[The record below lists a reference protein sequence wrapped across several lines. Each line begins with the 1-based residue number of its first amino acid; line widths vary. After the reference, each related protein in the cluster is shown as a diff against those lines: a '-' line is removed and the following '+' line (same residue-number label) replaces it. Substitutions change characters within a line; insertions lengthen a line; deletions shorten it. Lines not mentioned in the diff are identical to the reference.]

1 MELEGLL
8 GPSPSMGSSWILLGC
23 LVGAGCV
30 RLVFSLLILEP
41 SQKRKKAR
49 DFKIKKER
57 NLAKCLLRALSSSGE
72 AGGWRLVKSGEK
84 EKQEA
89 LPKSPFSPKIAVDN
103 IVDC

>member
-41 SQKRKKAR
+41 S
-49 DFKIKKER
+49 
-57 NLAKCLLRALSSSGE
+57 
-72 AGGWRLVKSGEK
+72 
-84 EKQEA
+84 
-89 LPKSPFSPKIAVDN
+89 
-103 IVDC
+103 